1 MRLQKIGGAPHALF
15 RSNTNPVCHSANN
28 KHAIACSTPCRTIT
42 PPCCVCST
50 FRLVIAGENSPYI
63 SQVSIPGKEP
73 ALRMLR
79 TVLKIMAATLAF
91 SLIHS
96 FFASTKV
103 KKTVARAV
111 GERHYNGLYR
121 PFYMLQ
127 SVVTLGALIMY
138 ICSLPN
144 KVFYKATGKLM
155 RLMRLGQVLSILA
168 QLHTAFQ
175 IGVLRMTGLRGL
187 GAWLRGESKELGLE
201 AQGPSLRDDGRLR
214 IAGLFRYTRHP
225 LNFLALPFLWLQ
237 TPMTTR
243 WASFSAIASL
253 YFYFG
258 SFLEAAHLRSRYG
271 RLYEKYER
279 SGISFFLPR
288 PLQPPAPAP
297 SDGDTA

>member
-1 MRLQKIGGAPHALF
+1 
-15 RSNTNPVCHSANN
+15 
-28 KHAIACSTPCRTIT
+28 
-42 PPCCVCST
+42 
-50 FRLVIAGENSPYI
+50 
-63 SQVSIPGKEP
+63 
-73 ALRMLR
+73 MLR

-91 SLIHS
+91 GLIHS
-96 FFASTKV
+96 LFASTKV
-103 KKTVARAV
+103 KKTVRQAV

-127 SVVTLGALIMY
+127 SVVTLGALIVY

-144 KVFYKATGKLM
+144 KVLYKAQGKLVW
-155 RLMRLGQVLSILA
+155 LMRAGQALSLLA

-187 GAWLRGESKELGLE
+187 GAWLHGESKDLGLE

-214 IAGLFRYTRHP
+214 VTGLFRYSRHP
-225 LNFLALPFLWLQ
+225 LNFLALSLLWLQ
-237 TPMTTR
+237 TPMTIR
-243 WASFSAIASL
+243 WASFSVIASL

-271 RLYEKYER
+271 RLYSRYER

-288 PLQPPAPAP
+288 PPNPPGPDT